1 MVELPSVTPHDDQRQ
16 KDKNKKKHTDLAEHL
31 PLRQM
36 SFITAM
42 LQLAT

>member
-1 MVELPSVTPHDDQRQ
+1 MVELPSVTLHDDQRQ
-16 KDKNKKKHTDLAEHL
+16 KDKNKKNTDLAEHL